1 MALSGDIERCDCTCL
16 YIHGTFILTCAVQY
30 FHISST
36 CFKSR
41 VSSLEENLHLNA
53 NNIMFVIVICTLCGI
68 AAVKCHVG
76 TAGQTC
82 MHVIN
87 GILRLCVYV
96 RNVPGKE
103 LYNSKVTHA
112 YT

>member
-1 MALSGDIERCDCTCL
+1 M
-16 YIHGTFILTCAVQY
+16 YINGTFILTCAVQY

-36 CFKSR
+36 CFKSH

-112 YT
+112 YM